1 MFVLS
6 SIIYHVHVATHF
18 KELGLSLYVQRSSTG
33 VIIQVSRSLSILFL
47 KSPKYIFYAIFMRN
61 MHSEEALEEEVSTT
75 SSETAPSLQQKLD
88 HQRPIILCQI
98 QKVIQVILHGIP
110 DVVLLRGRSISFI
123 SAEVLNICHIMQIVI
138 V

>member
-1 MFVLS
+1 
-6 SIIYHVHVATHF
+6 
-18 KELGLSLYVQRSSTG
+18 
-33 VIIQVSRSLSILFL
+33 
-47 KSPKYIFYAIFMRN
+47 

-123 SAEVLNICHIMQIVI
+123 SAEVLNICQFYSYHANCDCSLPNSYLFYLKYIPKVKGPCRTLGIYFR
-138 V
+138 